1 MGSIANS
8 LINTVASYCNEGYSW
23 SPNSGAISNVAGT
36 VIVSTLN
43 RTVVN
48 LIANLTDSVMGFS
61 GQCGGQPVANI

>member
-1 MGSIANS
+1 M
-8 LINTVASYCNEGYSW
+8 
-23 SPNSGAISNVAGT
+23 AGT

-48 LIANLTDSVMGFS
+48 LIANLTDSVVGFS